1 MCLGIP
7 GQIVS
12 ITENQLAEVDFSGV
26 RREVS
31 LMLCP
36 EAEVGDYVLVHVGF
50 AIQRLEEKEA
60 LETLKLFDEFLEASD
75 ESSTEA

>member
-7 GQIVS
+7 GKVIS
-12 ITENQLAEVDFSGV
+12 KREGDLAEVDFGGV

-50 AIQRLEEKEA
+50 AIQRLEKEEA
-60 LETLKLFDEFLEASD
+60 LETLKLFEEIAKSLER
-75 ESSTEA
+75 E

>member
-7 GQIVS
+7 GKIVA

-36 EAEVGDYVLVHVGF
+36 ELEVGDYCLVHVGF
-50 AIQRLEEKEA
+50 AMQRLDPAEA
-60 LETLKLFDEFLEASD
+60 QETLKLLDQFLEASG
-75 ESSTEA
+75 ESS

>member
-7 GQIVS
+7 GRIVS
-12 ITENQLAEVDFSGV
+12 IAANGLAEVDFSGI

-36 EAEVGDYVLVHVGF
+36 EAQVGDYCLVHVGF
-50 AIQRLEEKEA
+50 AIQRLDPQDA
-60 LETLKLFDEFLEASD
+60 LETLKLFEELE
-75 ESSTEA
+75 ESYRESTHDG

>member
-12 ITENQLAEVDFSGV
+12 ITENQLAVVDFSGV

-36 EAEVGDYVLVHVGF
+36 ELRVGDYCLVHVGF
-50 AIQRLEEKEA
+50 AMQRLDPDEA
-60 LETLKLFDEFLEASD
+60 QETLKLLDEFLEASG
-75 ESSTEA
+75 ESS

>member
-7 GQIVS
+7 GKIVA
-12 ITENQLAEVDFSGV
+12 ITENQLAVVDFNGV

-36 EAEVGDYVLVHVGF
+36 ELEVGDYCLVHVGF
-50 AIQRLEEKEA
+50 AMQRLDPAEA
-60 LETLKLFDEFLEASD
+60 QETMELLDQFLEASG
-75 ESSTEA
+75 EPS

>member
-7 GQIVS
+7 GRIVS
-12 ITENQLAEVDFSGV
+12 ITPNDLAEVDFSGV

-36 EAEVGDYVLVHVGF
+36 ELEVGDYCLVHVGF
-50 AIQRLEEKEA
+50 AIQRLDPDEA
-60 LETLKLFDEFLEASD
+60 QETIKLLDEFLEGSG
-75 ESSTEA
+75 ESS

>member
-7 GQIVS
+7 GRIVS

-36 EAEVGDYVLVHVGF
+36 ELEVGDYCLVHVGF
-50 AIQRLEEKEA
+50 AMQRLDPAEA
-60 LETLKLFDEFLEASD
+60 QETLELLDQFLEASG
-75 ESSTEA
+75 ESP

>member
-7 GQIVS
+7 GRIVS
-12 ITENQLAEVDFSGV
+12 ISEHQLAEVDFSGV

-36 EAEVGDYVLVHVGF
+36 ELEVGDYCLVHVGF
-50 AIQRLEEKEA
+50 AIQRLEKEEA
-60 LETLKLFDEFLEASD
+60 LETLQLFDEFLEASD
-75 ESSTEA
+75 ESPSKA

>member
-36 EAEVGDYVLVHVGF
+36 ELEVGDYCLVHVGF
-50 AIQRLEEKEA
+50 AIQRLEAEEA
-60 LETLKLFDEFLEASD
+60 LETLKLFQELE
-75 ESSTEA
+75 ESYGESPSGH

>member
-7 GQIVS
+7 GQIVA
-12 ITENQLAEVDFSGV
+12 ITENQLAVVDFNGV

-36 EAEVGDYVLVHVGF
+36 ELAVGDYCLVHVGF
-50 AIQRLEEKEA
+50 AMQRLDPAEA
-60 LETLKLFDEFLEASD
+60 QETMELLEQFLEASG
-75 ESSTEA
+75 ESA

>member
-7 GQIVS
+7 GKVVS
-12 ITENQLAEVDFSGV
+12 IAANGLAEVDFSGV

-36 EAEVGDYVLVHVGF
+36 EIQVGDYCLVHVGF
-50 AIQRLEEKEA
+50 AIQRLEHEQA
-60 LETLKLFDEFLEASD
+60 LETLRLFDEFLEASS
-75 ESSTEA
+75 ESS